1 MPQVLGCRTVEVC
14 WTTVGGSIGADATT
28 GARTSR
34 IQAFATANLIS
45 RFVSWPAE
53 SQRFHMRVSCSGGDM
68 HVSLSSNVFSCPEA
82 HIPSARARIERPE
95 EAGSGFDGGCD
106 GEQIMLFITHRSIDP
121 SLPPSLPSGSHP
133 LFLPPPPCP
142 PSPVCQAPSKTLRHI
157 PTHISVDYKKVRSRD
172 MKCVSGR

>member
-1 MPQVLGCRTVEVC
+1 VPQVLGCRTVEVC
-14 WTTVGGSIGADATT
+14 WTTVGGSIGADAAT

-95 EAGSGFDGGCD
+95 EAGSGFDGGATESKSCS
-106 GEQIMLFITHRSIDP
+106 LSPIDP
-121 SLPPSLPSGSHP
+121 SIHPYRRLFHPDPSSLPASSSLSALQVKLCATYPHTFPLIIRKSG
-133 LFLPPPPCP
+133 
-142 PSPVCQAPSKTLRHI
+142 VEI
-157 PTHISVDYKKVRSRD
+157 
-172 MKCVSGR
+172 